1 MGINWKSALSR
12 TVGEFFSTELSG
24 IASFADAVVRF
35 DPEKGREIMTVKF
48 LAKGEHWKLKI
59 ETSTERPPLG
69 QITIEPGPPGLI
81 SWSGPIDVVTWTAI
95 GAIIKSTENNAN
107 AA

>member
-12 TVGEFFSTELSG
+12 TVGDFFSTELSG

-35 DPEKGREIMTVKF
+35 DPDKGREIMTVKF
-48 LAKGEHWKLKI
+48 LAKDEHWKLKL
-59 ETSTERPPLG
+59 ETSTEHPPLG
-69 QITIEPGPPGLI
+69 KI
-81 SWSGPIDVVTWTAI
+81 SLESPIQFSGPIDVVTWTAI
-95 GAIIKSTENNAN
+95 GAIIKKDNAN